1 MSDDAA
7 AQRRSRSRPRRSA
20 VAAPFK
26 KAPAPPPP
34 PPTPPVP
41 LAPTESKNTSK
52 VVVPPREGRAPAA
65 VLRDPLVRPQQLQ
78 QQRIPDDRALA
89 QAVGTSGPPSSS
101 PVEPG
106 VVPGDGESAAEFW
119 AIERPRIDAETAA
132 FFDTVAEGLR
142 RLRTSTRDFVHR
154 PLADG
159 EDVRR
164 LYAGEEGLATALV
177 QTLYLAE
184 DMAAGL
190 SDILRGGE
198 YDNPPY
204 NPAV

>member
-1 MSDDAA
+1 M
-7 AQRRSRSRPRRSA
+7 
-20 VAAPFK
+20 AAPFK

-34 PPTPPVP
+34 PPTPPAL
-41 LAPTESKNTSK
+41 LAPTESKNAGK

-65 VLRDPLVRPQQLQ
+65 VLRDPLVRPQQLR
-78 QQRIPDDRALA
+78 QQRILEKRALDD
-89 QAVGTSGPPSSS
+89 AVGPSGPASSS
-101 PVEPG
+101 PAEPG

-119 AIERPRIDAETAA
+119 ATERPRIDAETAA

-159 EDVRR
+159 EDERR

>member
-1 MSDDAA
+1 M
-7 AQRRSRSRPRRSA
+7 
-20 VAAPFK
+20 AAPFK

-41 LAPTESKNTSK
+41 SAQPKNTSQ

-65 VLRDPLVRPQQLQ
+65 VLRDPLVRPQQLL
-78 QQRIPDDRALA
+78 QQRVPDDRALA
-89 QAVGTSGPPSSS
+89 QAVDTSGPAASSS
-101 PVEPG
+101 PAEPG
-106 VVPGDGESAAEFW
+106 VAPGDGESAAEFW

>member
-1 MSDDAA
+1 M
-7 AQRRSRSRPRRSA
+7 
-20 VAAPFK
+20 AAPFK

-41 LAPTESKNTSK
+41 STQAESKNTSK

-65 VLRDPLVRPQQLQ
+65 VLRDPLVRPQQLL
-78 QQRIPDDRALA
+78 QQRVPDDRALA
-89 QAVGTSGPPSSS
+89 QAVGTSGPASSS
-101 PVEPG
+101 PAEPG
-106 VVPGDGESAAEFW
+106 VVPGDGGSAAESW

-154 PLADG
+154 LIADG